1 MADNNRRISKN
12 KRNSSKK
19 VIRKTNADTE
29 WSSERY
35 RQKPNNEYKRKKAML
50 RRVHKKISVAFIGA
64 VCLMLL
70 LVIQILRINNNRGD
84 EYAKAVLDH
93 QAYTSSTISSKRGQ
107 IIDRNG
113 TVMAYSE
120 KVYNLIL
127 DPKLMLSDDKFK
139 APTVEALTKCFD
151 ISNDEIEEVLSQK
164 KDSHYEKIRTN
175 LTSDQIKEFKALLD
189 DTKNNPYIKGVWFED
204 AYIRKYP
211 FGSLACDTIGF
222 ASASN
227 GGETGI
233 ESYYN
238 DELTGTDGM
247 SYSYVSDNM
256 DVSKTTKDAVD
267 GLNIV
272 TTIDYN
278 VQNIIEKHI
287 KAYNEQSPSKNTE
300 VIVMNPN
307 NGEILGMSD
316 YPYYDLNN
324 PRDLSGIY
332 TQDEINAMS
341 DDEKRKAYSEL
352 WNNYC
357 ISQTFEPG
365 STFKPFTV
373 AMGLEEGSV
382 HDGDT
387 FTCTGSMQIDD
398 RTISCH
404 KKSGHGTI
412 TLEQAVMQSCNPT
425 MMQIAQ
431 RLGASKF
438 SHYQTMFGFGNKT
451 AIDLPGEESGILQP
465 ATMSNVSLATNAFG
479 QTFNVTMVQMAA
491 AMSSLVNGG
500 YYYQPHVV
508 KRIEKASGEVVKSF
522 DATLVRQTVTD
533 STSQYIKKYLHS
545 TVTDGLAKKAGV
557 TGYAVLGKTG
567 TAQKLPRSE
576 KKWIISFIGCAPADD
591 PQIVIYVVIDEPY
604 GTNGT
609 EGSSSDV
616 LTLSHDILE
625 ELLPYMNIYK
635 DVQAEPQDTSQSESE
650 GTVTVPEQ

>member
-233 ESYYN
+233 ESY
-238 DELTGTDGM
+238 
-247 SYSYVSDNM
+247 
-256 DVSKTTKDAVD
+256 
-267 GLNIV
+267 
-272 TTIDYN
+272 
-278 VQNIIEKHI
+278 
-287 KAYNEQSPSKNTE
+287 
-300 VIVMNPN
+300 
-307 NGEILGMSD
+307 
-316 YPYYDLNN
+316 
-324 PRDLSGIY
+324 
-332 TQDEINAMS
+332 
-341 DDEKRKAYSEL
+341 
-352 WNNYC
+352 
-357 ISQTFEPG
+357 
-365 STFKPFTV
+365 
-373 AMGLEEGSV
+373 
-382 HDGDT
+382 
-387 FTCTGSMQIDD
+387 
-398 RTISCH
+398 
-404 KKSGHGTI
+404 
-412 TLEQAVMQSCNPT
+412 
-425 MMQIAQ
+425 
-431 RLGASKF
+431 
-438 SHYQTMFGFGNKT
+438 
-451 AIDLPGEESGILQP
+451 
-465 ATMSNVSLATNAFG
+465 
-479 QTFNVTMVQMAA
+479 
-491 AMSSLVNGG
+491 
-500 YYYQPHVV
+500 
-508 KRIEKASGEVVKSF
+508 
-522 DATLVRQTVTD
+522 
-533 STSQYIKKYLHS
+533 
-545 TVTDGLAKKAGV
+545 
-557 TGYAVLGKTG
+557 
-567 TAQKLPRSE
+567 
-576 KKWIISFIGCAPADD
+576 
-591 PQIVIYVVIDEPY
+591 
-604 GTNGT
+604 
-609 EGSSSDV
+609 
-616 LTLSHDILE
+616 
-625 ELLPYMNIYK
+625 
-635 DVQAEPQDTSQSESE
+635 
-650 GTVTVPEQ
+650 